1 MINQEKWKA
10 MQEGKIAQGKLA
22 HHQSLAYDQTLW
34 QIFLNS
40 FPFWAIKSVTGV
52 PSQAL
57 QIIFE
62 MQSQGKELQ
71 RNYVFGHQLL
81 YPKFVRVVEALLV
94 EYIVTMPKKN

>member
-1 MINQEKWKA
+1 
-10 MQEGKIAQGKLA
+10 
-22 HHQSLAYDQTLW
+22 
-34 QIFLNS
+34 
-40 FPFWAIKSVTGV
+40 V